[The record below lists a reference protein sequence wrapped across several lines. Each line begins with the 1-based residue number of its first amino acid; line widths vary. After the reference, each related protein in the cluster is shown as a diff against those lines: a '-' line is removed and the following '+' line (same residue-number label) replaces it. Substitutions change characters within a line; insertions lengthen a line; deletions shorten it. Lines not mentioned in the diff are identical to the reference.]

1 MQNTFSTLTR
11 EAYNIYKEHY
21 KPLIIAS
28 LIGIIVTYL
37 IFLIFAAIGFS
48 FWGMN
53 MSMNMMMQPES
64 MGSLGMNFIPLLL
77 FIIIAFVVILIIS
90 TIVQIINLSTIK
102 HVLHKENTDIKS
114 MISAI
119 KHFFMPSIKL
129 SLAIFIRIVRP
140 IIIICIAYAIFYF
153 IAVYGGLIDNISIMR
168 TISSLVITLTFF
180 GMGLY
185 ILYIFGT
192 YAFASGYMIEKDASV
207 TDSMQFSKSKSL
219 KYAFTMLAIGVVVT
233 LIARIFSYLISYILP
248 FIMTETVV
256 SMILDVVFLTPFI
269 CVVYMLMTRHLIAL
283 DTVDT
288 SDTSLES
295 PQEEIIEDI
304 K

>member
-28 LIGIIVTYL
+28 LIGTIVTYL
-37 IFLIFAAIGFS
+37 IFLILAAIGFS
-48 FWGMN
+48 FLGMN

-77 FIIIAFVVILIIS
+77 FIIIAFVVILMIS

-153 IAVYGGLIDNISIMR
+153 IAVYGGLIDNISIMS
-168 TISSLVITLTFF
+168 TISSLVMILTFF

-185 ILYIFGT
+185 ILYICVK

-207 TDSMQFSKSKSL
+207 ADSMQFSKSKSL
-219 KYAFTMLAIGVVVT
+219 KYAFTLLAIGVVVT